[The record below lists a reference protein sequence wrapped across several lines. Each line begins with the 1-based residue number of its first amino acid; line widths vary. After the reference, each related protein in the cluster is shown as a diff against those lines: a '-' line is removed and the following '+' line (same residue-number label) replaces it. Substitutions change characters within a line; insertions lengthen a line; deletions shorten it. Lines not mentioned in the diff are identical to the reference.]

1 MLFEVCVADDLLQ
14 TVAVDIPCSK
24 WSVLLLSIV
33 MQVAMSEVL
42 KVYPQLDDKK
52 EFVCGRENERVAQAV
67 PKVVSK
73 LKSVMR

>member
-52 EFVCGRENERVAQAV
+52 NLCVGGR
-67 PKVVSK
+67 
-73 LKSVMR
+73 MRELRKQCRRW